1 MNKINSTKN
10 INYYKD
16 RFSDFSNEKNS
27 KNEKKSTQVSVNI
40 AHLKIIKN
48 INNYNINIENDKKK
62 LEDYNETISAKT
74 HYNFH
79 KKIII

>member
-16 RFSDFSNEKNS
+16 RFSDLSNEKNG

-40 AHLKIIKN
+40 AHLKIIKT
-48 INNYNINIENDKKK
+48 INNYNINIDNDKKK
-62 LEDYNETISAKT
+62 
-74 HYNFH
+74 
-79 KKIII
+79 